1 MTELWQWVSDHGGLA
16 WTYVYAALDV
26 VLRLTALVVVPRNR
40 RPGSALAWLLA
51 IMLLPIVGFPLFL
64 LLGRNQLPRRRMQKQ
79 SKVNRLMR
87 IRAHS
92 IPDSELDEDVPSW
105 LQGAVRLNR
114 ELGAFPLT
122 GNNSA
127 DLEIDYEES
136 IARMAADIRTA
147 RENVHVLFYI
157 MGLDDVTEDF
167 FAALCE
173 RADAGVKVRVLY
185 DHFGA
190 GSHFG
195 PYRRMRRLLDAHG
208 IEHAPMMPIRLI
220 RDGAFQRPDLR
231 NHRKMVIVDGEI
243 GWMGSQNLIASH
255 YDKPA
260 NIRRGLHW
268 QETMA
273 RFRGPIVSELNL
285 LFATDWYYETDEMLD
300 QKTLVRP
307 APDTTGTY
315 ECQLVPSGPGF
326 VAENNL
332 ALFNQLFYSATQ
344 RIVAVSPYFV
354 PDESM
359 LAAMIT
365 AARRGVEVE
374 LFVSE
379 IGDQF
384 LVFHAQRSYYSMLLK
399 AGVKIWLHRA
409 PTILHAKHVSID
421 DSVTVIGSSNMDMRS
436 FLLQMECSL
445 MVGGTDFIEKIR
457 EVEDVYRSRSREL
470 TLEEWKNRP
479 RGTQMIDNLCRLASS
494 VV

>member
-1 MTELWQWVSDHGGLA
+1 FFFFQAEDGIRDFHVTGVQTCA
-16 WTYVYAALDV
+16 
-26 VLRLTALVVVPRNR
+26 
-40 RPGSALAWLLA
+40 
-51 IMLLPIVGFPLFL
+51 LPIL
-64 LLGRNQLPRRRMQKQ
+64 
-79 SKVNRLMR
+79 
-87 IRAHS
+87 
-92 IPDSELDEDVPSW
+92 
-105 LQGAVRLNR
+105 
-114 ELGAFPLT
+114 
-122 GNNSA
+122 
-127 DLEIDYEES
+127 
-136 IARMAADIRTA
+136 
-147 RENVHVLFYI
+147 
-157 MGLDDVTEDF
+157 
-167 FAALCE
+167 
-173 RADAGVKVRVLY
+173 
-185 DHFGA
+185 
-190 GSHFG
+190 
-195 PYRRMRRLLDAHG
+195 
-208 IEHAPMMPIRLI
+208 
-220 RDGAFQRPDLR
+220 
-231 NHRKMVIVDGEI
+231 
-243 GWMGSQNLIASH
+243 
-255 YDKPA
+255 
-260 NIRRGLHW
+260 
-268 QETMA
+268 
-273 RFRGPIVSELNL
+273 
-285 LFATDWYYETDEMLD
+285 LD

-384 LVFHAQRSYYSMLLK
+384 LVFHSQRSYYAMLLK